1 MHCGVVRIASVA
13 KLTKLPGCRG
23 RWPLRISLPSSLKII
38 READRRPSRQRPPA
52 SPADSARGVG
62 AGARDFPTLAEAAI
76 LSAVFL
82 IVGGG
87 AGKFAMRDVR
97 ELGEVT
103 RAQIQDY
110 RIYISRLG

>member
-1 MHCGVVRIASVA
+1 MTDCCSVP
-13 KLTKLPGCRG
+13 TNLPGCRAAG
-23 RWPLRISLPSSLKII
+23 PCESPFLLPSNKSAKLSGDH
-38 READRRPSRQRPPA
+38 ALSPVGQRQPIA
-52 SPADSARGVG
+52 HLGSAR
-62 AGARDFPTLAEAAI
+62 AGARDFPTSAEAAI

-103 RAQIQDY
+103 RARFHD
-110 RIYISRLG
+110 